1 MNNSY
6 RVQAIETLKKILGNK
21 SYSNIVLN
29 HDMKN
34 VEGRYLSLYRK
45 SVLGVIENLIFIDWI
60 IDEVSSIKTKKMED
74 SVLVVLRLAVYQL
87 FFLDKSHE
95 NIVVNESVQ
104 YVKDTG
110 NIRASKFVNAVLR
123 NILRGKKKAFGKN
136 GCAAN

>member
-60 IDEVSSIKTKKMED
+60 IDEVSS
-74 SVLVVLRLAVYQL
+74 
-87 FFLDKSHE
+87 
-95 NIVVNESVQ
+95 
-104 YVKDTG
+104 
-110 NIRASKFVNAVLR
+110 
-123 NILRGKKKAFGKN
+123 
-136 GCAAN
+136 